1 MSERKVTVYS
11 TPTCH
16 WCRVVKEFLLQKGV
30 GYTEKDVA
38 ADAVARDEMLR
49 LTGRMAVPAIT
60 IDSEVVLGF
69 DKQRLEQLLA

>member
-1 MSERKVTVYS
+1 MTERKVTVYS

-16 WCRVVKEFLLQKGV
+16 WCRVVKEFLSQKGV

-38 ADAVARDEMLR
+38 ADAMARDEMLR

-60 IDSEVVLGF
+60 IGNEVVLGF